1 MAVMTTA
8 TLSSS
13 AKLNVASLVVAA
25 TGILMQYFSGV
36 EGFPLIPPGPIV
48 LLAAAALV
56 AFGSWRWTPAV
67 GMIAPLFV
75 LIGGTIATI
84 VNWGAAVLSAG
95 EASPLSFLS

>member
-1 MAVMTTA
+1 MNKRTP
-8 TLSSS
+8 LSSS
-13 AKLNVASLVVAA
+13 AKLNVAGLVVAA

-48 LLAAAALV
+48 LLVAAALI

-67 GMIAPLFV
+67 GVIAPLFV

-84 VNWGAAVLSAG
+84 VNWGQAHR
-95 EASPLSFLS
+95 